1 MGAAYAY
8 CMPSRPSTR
17 ETIARNLR
25 MLMES
30 SNPPLNQVE
39 LAKRAGVAQKSVSN
53 MLDPSR
59 PGVSAGTLDK
69 LERVAAAFGLTAWHL
84 LIPTLPEDLKEC
96 HRISDLVADYIVT
109 PKTSRDLIY
118 HTAERERKLVNHDD

>member
-1 MGAAYAY
+1 
-8 CMPSRPSTR
+8 
-17 ETIARNLR
+17 
-25 MLMES
+25 MLMDKS
-30 SNPPLNQVE
+30 SPPLNQAE
-39 LAKRAGVAQKSVSN
+39 LAKRAGVSQKSVSN

-59 PGVSAGTLDK
+59 SGVSAGTLDK
-69 LERVAAAFGLTAWHL
+69 LERVASAFGLTAWHL

-109 PKTSRDLIY
+109 PKQSRELIY